1 MRGPLQ
7 CERLACLRATTAIS
21 LSSIQNQHQRL
32 PASSKICIVRQVDS
46 VGGGEEVL
54 FAMSRTASVASTIVR
69 PANMPVRGSGDA
81 APATSAAAP
90 SRPAAVGC
98 RRRASSSSP
107 PDAARPPTR
116 RPGIGHTEWPENA
129 LGKASRRLLPSMRA
143 QQEAQHVG
151 GMAEIDQVNTVSKE
165 TTYEGLETP
174 SRNTTPK
181 SPSAKAW
188 WRKSSVPA
196 ARRGRV

>member
-54 FAMSRTASVASTIVR
+54 FGDESNGQRCIHNCSASQYASARVR
-69 PANMPVRGSGDA
+69 DA

-116 RPGIGHTEWPENA
+116 RPGIGHAEWPENA